1 MQDMIQ
7 NVRAY
12 REKLLADPYRPAYHF
27 AIIDDDGRPGD
38 PNGAFF
44 AEGRYHLMYLYRRRS
59 TNAFHWGHISS
70 TDLLHWRHHPDAIG
84 GLRGDEGCFSGG
96 AFVDE
101 DGKAY
106 LSFWKFPSKDPAGD
120 RGGIALAVSEPPYE
134 TWERM
139 EPIAIE
145 GLDGEK
151 WGSMDYT
158 DADGVLH
165 HLGCADPSN
174 IWKRDGWYYMQTGNL
189 ITLNLYGR
197 AADSPAEMRGDHV
210 ELFRS
215 RDLKTWEFVHRFYA
229 RRTDNSWTDE
239 TEDDMCPS
247 FLPLPAQRGGG
258 RMSEKYLQLFI
269 AHNKGAQYY
278 IGDYRDEHFYP
289 EVHGR
294 MSWQDNT
301 YFAPEALIDGRG
313 RQIMWAWLLDNL
325 DNDFGRFGWSGVYGL
340 PRELWLGEDGT
351 LRMAP
356 AEEICRQFYNPQDFG
371 SMTVCGKAPLP
382 VRSGELCHLAVTL
395 RPEEGEKPGVYVRA
409 AEDFSEITRIYYDAA
424 AGELVF
430 DATESGSEGRRIVE
444 RAPFRLAEGEEL
456 RLEVFIDRSVVE
468 VYANDRQ
475 AICRRVYNANPAAA
489 CGVGLLAEKECR
501 FTSVIAH
508 EVSPTNPY

>member
-1 MQDMIQ
+1 MKETIAA
-7 NVRAY
+7 VRAY
-12 REKLLADPYRPAYHF
+12 REKMLADPYRPAYHF
-27 AIIDDDGRPGD
+27 AIADDDGRPGD

-44 AEGRYHLMYLYRRRS
+44 ADGRYHLMYLYRRRS

-84 GLRGDEGCFSGG
+84 GLEGDEGCFSGG
-96 AFVDE
+96 AFVDD

-106 LSFWKFPSKDPAGD
+106 LSFWKFPSKNGGD
-120 RGGIALAVSEPPYE
+120 KGGIALAVAEPPYE
-134 TWERM
+134 EWTRLQ
-139 EPIAIE
+139 PIAIE
-145 GLDGEK
+145 GLDGKE

-158 DADGVLH
+158 AEDGTVH

-174 IWKRDGWYYMQTGNL
+174 IWKHDGFYYMQTGNL

-197 AADSPAEMRGDHV
+197 EADSPAEYRGDHV

-215 RDLKTWEFVHRFYA
+215 RDLRSWEFVHRFYE

-258 RMSEKYLQLFI
+258 KMSDKFLQLFI

-325 DNDFGRFGWSGVYGL
+325 DGDFERFGWSGVYGL
-340 PRELWLGEDGT
+340 PRELWRGEDGT
-351 LRMAP
+351 LRMSP
-356 AEEICRQFYNPQDFG
+356 AEEVTRLFYNAQSFG
-371 SMTVCGKAPLP
+371 DMEISGAAPLA
-382 VRSGELCHLAVTL
+382 VKNGDLCHLSFTADTGSARRV
-395 RPEEGEKPGVYVRA
+395 GAYVRA
-409 AEDFSEITRIYYDAA
+409 TSDLSELCQIYYDKT

-430 DATESGSEGRRIVE
+430 DATKVGTEGRRIVE

-456 RLEVFIDRSVVE
+456 RLDIFIDRSVVE

-475 AICRRVYNANPAAA
+475 AICRRVYNSEPTAA
-489 CGVGLLAEKECR
+489 CGIGLAADARVR
-501 FTSVIAH
+501 FRNVCAH